1 MIRKYFLK
9 TLLILLLSATFILT
23 LPWNG
28 ICIDKSLKGKKIDLS
43 QYGGIRNSTFIA
55 YKYDFGVRKGGSLQF
70 VITPTNTGFTLDW
83 NEEYP
88 LPEGDG
94 TAQYLAFDY
103 EVTDQGLFEKNISHY
118 LVNNNVPG
126 YPSRGGLAYISNY
139 RDPPNGI
146 PPNPPGPGNFKPL
159 LTFPYAVVEVGY
171 MWGDAFIEKR
181 AMETFNNY
189 PRVYQYAILGLED
202 VAVPA
207 GTFKDCVKIA
217 RFRGNQPDRIAWYA
231 KGIGLVKM
239 IYAQEEHSHSIS
251 NVQYQ
256 FPGYNRAFVL
266 ESLDD

>member
-9 TLLILLLSATFILT
+9 TLLILSLSTTFILT
-23 LPWNG
+23 LPGNG

-43 QYGGIRNSTFIA
+43 EYGGIRNSTFIA
-55 YKYDFGVRKGGSLQF
+55 YKYPFGVRKVGTLRF
-70 VITPTNTGFTLDW
+70 VVINSTDTGFNLEW
-83 NEEYP
+83 YEEYP
-88 LPEGDG
+88 IPDGDG

-103 EVTDQGLFEKNISHY
+103 EVTGQGLFEKNIYHY
-118 LVNNNVPG
+118 LVNTNVPG
-126 YPSRGGLAYISNY
+126 YPSRGGQAYISHY
-139 RDPPNGI
+139 RDPPNG
-146 PPNPPGPGNFKPL
+146 PPESPGPGNLKPL
-159 LTFPYAVVEVGY
+159 LAFPYAVVDVGY
-171 MWGDAFIEKR
+171 MWGDAFIEKQ
-181 AMETFNNY
+181 AMQTFNNY

-231 KGIGLVKM
+231 KGIGPVKM
-239 IYAQEEHSHSIS
+239 IYAQEEHSLSIS